1 MSELRNDKY
10 TGDLNMFFY
19 EGCKVLGQL
28 PEHLINTARDYVMGI
43 DYTEDRFKRVEPALK
58 YNSYIISVPPPY
70 SMGATYKYQKPDD
83 IDFSSV
89 MAIIE
94 ELKTWP
100 EFQNKVVFTAEV
112 NYLLPDQAL
121 LRHTDVRFYH
131 LCGKRIQIPL
141 QTDDSYF
148 VSRERPFKLIPPN
161 VYEIDNIS
169 MHYATNKSK
178 TTPKV
183 SILIDWLDAD
193 MIREEE
199 AANRSVR
206 RRVLYY
212 SNTTPETDE
221 YN

>member
-1 MSELRNDKY
+1 
-10 TGDLNMFFY
+10 MFFY

-28 PEHLINTARDYVMGI
+28 PEHMINSARNYVTSI
-43 DYTEDRFKRVEPALK
+43 NYTEDRFKRVEPALK
-58 YNSYIISVPPPY
+58 DNSYIISVPPPY
-70 SMGATYKYQKPDD
+70 TMDAAYKYQKPSD
-83 IDFSSV
+83 IDFTTV
-89 MAIIE
+89 TAIIE

-100 EFQNKVVFTAEV
+100 TFQNMTVFAAEV

-131 LCGKRIQIPL
+131 LCGRRVQIPL
-141 QTDDSYF
+141 MTDDSYF
-148 VSRERPFKLIPPN
+148 VSRERSFKLQTPE

-183 SILIDWLDAD
+183 SILIDWLYTD

-212 SNTTPETDE
+212 SNTTPETDN